1 MTGVAA
7 HRAGEDPAG
16 LDSPV
21 SRLVRK
27 AAADKFARLGVR
39 TQRDL
44 LRHYP
49 FRWVAPGRLSSL
61 ADLRPGE
68 QVTVVAEVVGAETR
82 VSRAGGRGGS
92 RLVVTITD
100 GSAFLTLVFFG
111 SSPRSFGM
119 HTRRLRA
126 GVRGQFTG
134 EVSVFRDELQLT
146 HPDYQTFEA
155 GEDGAEAEALA
166 AEEALRP
173 TPIYPATRGLPSWV
187 IAATVRSVLDPL
199 RPGDLPEPLPAGY
212 RAEHGLLGSLE
223 ALRAIHHPADE
234 REVAAGALT
243 LRHEEAFL
251 VQTALARRRAEAA
264 GDGAEPNAAID
275 AGLLA
280 AFDAALPFTL
290 TRGQSEVGAAI
301 AEELSGT
308 VPMQRLLHGE
318 VGSGKTVV
326 AARAMLQVVDAG
338 GQAALLAPTEVLA
351 QQHHRAL
358 SALLGP
364 LARAGRLDAPDGPAT
379 RVGLLT
385 GSQPAATRRDELA
398 RLASGETG
406 IVVGTHA
413 LLTDTVQIPFLRL
426 VVVDEQHKFGVEQR
440 DALRM
445 RGEAVPHQ
453 LIMTATPIPR
463 TVAMTVF
470 GDLETSVLGEL
481 PAGRSP
487 IATTL
492 VPAANA
498 RWMARVW
505 ERVREEVDAGGRA
518 YVVVPRIDAGDS
530 DDAPAQG
537 ATGGAPD
544 DAPRPLPSASV
555 EETSALLAAEQ
566 ALAGVR
572 VGVLHG
578 RMAADEKDAAM
589 AAFASGETPV
599 LVATTVVE
607 VGVDVSEASII
618 VVLDADR
625 FGLSQLHQLRGRVG
639 RGSRPSIC
647 LVVSGV
653 EPGTP
658 AWERLEVFA
667 STSDGFALAEADL
680 SMRREGDVL
689 GTAQSGRTSGLRLL
703 RLARDAD
710 VIAAARTAARELV
723 SGDPDLERHPGLAD
737 AIAIELADGEDEF
750 LDKS

>member
-1 MTGVAA
+1 MTSAA
-7 HRAGEDPAG
+7 DERGGPDPAG
-16 LDSPV
+16 LEAPV
-21 SRLVRK
+21 GRLVRK

-61 ADLRPGE
+61 ADLHPGE

-146 HPDYQTFEA
+146 HPDYQTFEPDA
-155 GEDGAEAEALA
+155 EGAAAEALA

-187 IAATVRSVLDPL
+187 VAGTVRSVLDPL
-199 RPGDLPEPLPAGY
+199 RPGDLPEPLPEAY
-212 RAEHGLLGSLE
+212 RAEHGLLGSLA
-223 ALRAIHHPADE
+223 ALRAIHHPTDE
-234 REVAAGALT
+234 REVAAGART

-251 VQTALARRRAEAA
+251 VQTALARRRAVAA
-264 GDGAEPNAAID
+264 GDGAEPNAPVD
-275 AGLLA
+275 DGLLA
-280 AFDAALPFTL
+280 AFDRSLPFTL
-290 TRGQSEVGAAI
+290 TSGQDEVGAAV
-301 AEELSGT
+301 AEDLAGT
-308 VPMQRLLHGE
+308 SPMQRLLHGE

-358 SALLGP
+358 TELLGP

-385 GSQPAATRRDELA
+385 GSQPAAVRRDELA

-406 IVVGTHA
+406 VVVGTHA

-440 DALRM
+440 DALRT

-492 VPAANA
+492 VPAANE

-505 ERVREEVDAGGRA
+505 ERVREEIDAGGRA
-518 YVVVPRIDAGDS
+518 YVVVPRIDAGD
-530 DDAPAQG
+530 DDEPAQG
-537 ATGGAPD
+537 ASGAAPD

-555 EETSALLAAEQ
+555 EETSARLAAEQ
-566 ALAGVR
+566 ALDGVR

-578 RMAADEKDAAM
+578 RMAAEDKEAAM
-589 AAFASGETPV
+589 ADFASGATPV

-639 RGSRPSIC
+639 RGSRPSLC
-647 LVVSGV
+647 LVVSAA

-710 VIAAARTAARELV
+710 VIAAARSAARELV
-723 SGDPDLERHPGLAD
+723 ADDPDLERHPGLRD
-737 AIAIELADGEDEF
+737 AIAIELADGEDEY
-750 LDKS
+750 LDKT